1 MATLVRRRRLVNAG
15 RRRRTHNARRRKNLS
30 DKQIRF
36 FGTKAQRAALKRRR
50 HNARRRNAGPHSIR
64 KAKKHIKRTM
74 HPSHASRI
82 AVSLYGREGYKK
94 RKRTFR
100 RKNVRHRRRTNVGS
114 IITVY
119 PMRTHN
125 PRKRRRSNVA
135 RHKRRKSFVQH
146 RQRRRR
152 PNVVYRRRIS
162 RGVYRY
168 TSNPRHRR
176 RNRMY
181 HRRHNAVRMG
191 GMLGGTANKVLSIIG
206 GATVTKLISDLL
218 PMNFTSGVLGYLAI
232 GLVAIGQGQIAGRM
246 IFKSPTVGE
255 NMTAG
260 GLVYLTIKILN
271 DFVPSLGGALGLR
284 GMGLIAPTQGFA
296 VPLVNQMGSMGTFIR
311 PGFVPAPY
319 VPPAH
324 AGLGSTQSIR
334 RGGRIR

>member
-15 RRRRTHNARRRKNLS
+15 KRLRRRRKNLS

-50 HNARRRNAGPHSIR
+50 RHSNARRRR
-64 KAKKHIKRTM
+64 
-74 HPSHASRI
+74 HPSEHRPVKMSVRRHRRIRRALASSPI
-82 AVSLYGREGYKK
+82 GAP
-94 RKRTFR
+94 RTNRARRR

-125 PRKRRRSNVA
+125 PRKRRKSNVA
-135 RHKRRKSFVQH
+135 ARHRTRRRNVVH
-146 RQRRRR
+146 RRHRRR
-152 PNVVYRRRIS
+152 PNVVYRKRIS

-176 RNRMY
+176 R
-181 HRRHNAVRMG
+181 HNAVRSRMG
-191 GMLGGTANKVLSIIG
+191 GMFGGTANKVLSIIG

-218 PMNFTSGVLGYLAI
+218 PVSFQGGILGYLGI
-232 GLVAIGQGQIAGRM
+232 GLVAVAQGQIAGRM
-246 IFKSPTVGE
+246 IFRSPSVGE

-271 DFVPSLGGALGLR
+271 DLVPSLGGTLGLR

-296 VPLVNQMGSMGTFIR
+296 VPLVNQMGSMGTFVR

>member
-15 RRRRTHNARRRKNLS
+15 RPRRRRNARKMTA
-30 DKQIRF
+30 KQIRF
-36 FGTKAQRAALKRRR
+36 FGTKRQRAALKSRRR
-50 HNARRRNAGPHSIR
+50 HNARSTYRSFKRKPIKMSVRRHR
-64 KAKKHIKRTM
+64 RIKRALASSPIG
-74 HPSHASRI
+74 HPKFNRA
-82 AVSLYGREGYKK
+82 K
-94 RKRTFR
+94 RR
-100 RKNVRHRRRTNVGS
+100 NVRHRSRRNVGS

-119 PMRTHN
+119 PMGMGN
-125 PRKRRRSNVA
+125 PGRRRRHNVA
-135 RHKRRKSFVQH
+135 RRRRHNVRH
-146 RQRRRR
+146 HRRR
-152 PNVVYRRRIS
+152 PNVVYRKRIS

-168 TSNPRHRR
+168 TSNAGR
-176 RNRMY
+176 
-181 HRRHNAVRMG
+181 RRHNARRHYRHHNAVRSRMG

-218 PMNFTSGVLGYLAI
+218 PVNFQSGILGYLAI
-232 GLVAIGQGQIAGRM
+232 GAVAVGQGQIAGRM
-246 IFKSPTVGE
+246 IFRSPTVGE

-271 DFVPSLGGALGLR
+271 DFIPSLGGTLGLR

-296 VPLVNQMGSMGTFIR
+296 VPLVNQMGSMGTFVR

-319 VPPAH
+319 VPPVH